1 MSELDLENL
10 ISEIKTYQP
19 LADTSVVEKAY
30 HFAKSAHAGQKRLSG
45 EPYFIHPLATARNL
59 VELKLDPTTI
69 AAGFLH
75 DVVED
80 TYTTIEQIQKEFG
93 KEIAL
98 LVEGVTNVGKIKLR
112 GNREEI
118 FLENMRKLF
127 LVMAKDL
134 RVVFIKLSDR
144 LHNVE
149 TLKYVPEQKRKRIAQ
164 ETLEIYAP
172 LAERLG
178 MGDLKGK
185 LEDLSFPFVY
195 PDEYKWVLEVSEK
208 RYEETDR
215 QLKRARGMLINELR
229 EANISAEVHG
239 RKKHLYSLYRKLLLK
254 DRQIDLVYDLVALR
268 VLVNTVAECYEVLG
282 AIHKKWKP
290 LKGLIKDYISQ
301 PKPNGY
307 QSLHTTV
314 FGPEGKIF
322 EVQIRTYEMHN
333 VAEHGAAAHWDY
345 SQRKSVVKNDA
356 ALDGDRGVNG
366 ASFEWVKKLASWQRM
381 TRDSEEFK
389 NLLKNDFFAGRIYV
403 FSPKGDV
410 YDLPKGATSLD
421 FAFCVHSGLGSSCVG
436 AKVNGR
442 LVSLNTPLENADL
455 VEIIKSKNQ
464 SCPKRDWL
472 EIVVTGEAKRKI
484 RSSLKRFENK

>member
-1 MSELDLENL
+1 MENL
-10 ISEIKTYQP
+10 ISDIHAYQP

-30 HFAKSAHAGQKRLSG
+30 NFAKDAHSGQKRLSG
-45 EPYFIHPLATARNL
+45 EPYFVHPLATARNL

-80 TYTTIEQIQKEFG
+80 THVTHEQVRKEFG
-93 KEIAL
+93 EEIAL
-98 LVEGVTNVGKIKLR
+98 LVEGVTDVGKIKLR
-112 GNREEI
+112 GNREEE
-118 FLENMRKLF
+118 FLENLRKLF

-178 MGDLKGK
+178 MGELKGK

-195 PDEYKWVLEVSEK
+195 PDEYKWVLDVSDK

-215 QLKRARGMLINELR
+215 QLKRARGMLINELN
-229 EANISAEVHG
+229 EANITAEVHG

-254 DRQIDLVYDLVALR
+254 DRQIDMVYDLVALR

-314 FGPEGKIF
+314 FGPDGKIF

-333 VAEHGAAAHWDY
+333 IAEHGAAAHWDY
-345 SQRKSVVKNDA
+345 SQRKAIVKNDEK
-356 ALDGDRGVNG
+356 LDKDKGVNG
-366 ASFEWVKKLASWQRM
+366 SALGWVKKLASWQKM

-421 FAFCVHSGLGSSCVG
+421 FAFSIHSDLGSSCTG

-442 LVSLNTPLENADL
+442 LVSLDTPLENADL
-455 VEIIKSKNQ
+455 VEIIRSKNPVG
-464 SCPKRDWL
+464 PKRDWL
-472 EIVVTGEAKRKI
+472 DIVVTGEAKRKI
-484 RSSLKRFENK
+484 RSALKALPTPR